1 MRNEADTLME
11 LNANDIINHL
21 KNRIADLELEN
32 AVLKAANNAQAKII
46 TSMDDDEDESEAA

>member
-1 MRNEADTLME
+1 ME

-32 AVLKAANNAQAKII
+32 AVLKAANNVLAQSVASATEDVK
-46 TSMDDDEDESEAA
+46 DEPEEAA

>member
-1 MRNEADTLME
+1 ME
-11 LNANDIINHL
+11 LNANDIIVHL

-46 TSMDDDEDESEAA
+46 TSMDDDDEDESEAA

>member
-1 MRNEADTLME
+1 ME

-46 TSMDDDEDESEAA
+46 AAMEIDHDDEVQDEPAA

>member
-1 MRNEADTLME
+1 ME
-11 LNANDIINHL
+11 LNANDIIVHL

-46 TSMDDDEDESEAA
+46 ASMDDGEDESEAA

>member
-1 MRNEADTLME
+1 ME

-46 TSMDDDEDESEAA
+46 TSIEADDEEVQDEPEAA

>member
-1 MRNEADTLME
+1 ME

-46 TSMDDDEDESEAA
+46 ASMDDDEDESEAA

>member
-1 MRNEADTLME
+1 ME
-11 LNANDIINHL
+11 LNANDIIVHL

-46 TSMDDDEDESEAA
+46 TSMETDHDEEVQDEPEVAA